1 MRYCGISV
9 DAELHHLCVLEE
21 VRDPEPPIRLAA
33 TFYEPGSAQR
43 IVEALYSLGEIVAGV
58 AGPTTSPADGREA
71 RYCDAELRQCGVPPG
86 RPSEAGAALRHGLTD
101 LGFFEGD
108 PDLLE
113 GPVPEGAY
121 LATPVFETNADGVFF
136 ALQERRLPARRHP
149 LGVERRIEEL
159 ADDNV
164 VDEGGEL
171 WHRRIEELEAAAAAL
186 CAHRYAVGHA
196 RWIGD
201 PAEGVVVLPGSG
213 PLEPFS
219 AEGVLP
225 PVERQPLPVRAGMR
239 P

>member
-1 MRYCGISV
+1 M
-9 DAELHHLCVLEE
+9 
-21 VRDPEPPIRLAA
+21 
-33 TFYEPGSAQR
+33 
-43 IVEALYSLGEIVAGV
+43 
-58 AGPTTSPADGREA
+58 PA
-71 RYCDAELRQCGVPPG
+71 
-86 RPSEAGAALRHGLTD
+86 
-101 LGFFEGD
+101 
-108 PDLLE
+108 
-113 GPVPEGAY
+113 GAY
-121 LATPVFETNADGVFF
+121 LETPAFETNADGVFF

-213 PLEPFS
+213 PLETFS

-225 PVERQPLPVRAGMR
+225 AVERQPLPVRAGMR